1 MGFLLGIDEAGKG
14 PVIGPLIIAGLLIS
28 EKNSG
33 KLRELGVKD
42 SKELSPRKREELF
55 NKIKKLSEDF
65 IILETS
71 SKQLNEEMELENLN
85 TIEIKK
91 MAQIIDSF
99 NGKNPKVF
107 IDAIEANTLKF
118 KNKIISNLK
127 NKEPK
132 IVAENRADQKYPV
145 VSAAS
150 ILAKVTRDSKIK
162 KLHEKYGFFGSG
174 YPADERT
181 IKFLEELDEE
191 SYNEIVRLKWSTSKR
206 ILEKKKQKGLGE
218 F

>member
-1 MGFLLGIDEAGKG
+1 MEFLLGIDEAGKG
-14 PVIGPLIIAGLLIS
+14 PVIGPLIIAGVLIS
-28 EKNSG
+28 KENSG

-42 SKELSPRKREELF
+42 SKDLSPGKRNELF
-55 NKIKKLSEDF
+55 SKIKELSEDF

-91 MAQIIDSF
+91 MAQIINSF
-99 NGKNPKVF
+99 ESKKPEIF

-118 KNKIISNLK
+118 KEKILSKLK
-127 NKEPK
+127 NKEVK

-150 ILAKVTRDSKIK
+150 ILAKVTRDSKVK

-181 IKFLEELDEE
+181 IKFLEELDEK

>member
-14 PVIGPLIIAGLLIS
+14 PVIGPLIIAGVLIS
-28 EKNSG
+28 KENSG

-42 SKELSPRKREELF
+42 SKDLSPGKRNELF
-55 NKIKKLSEDF
+55 SKIKELSEDF

-91 MAQIIDSF
+91 MVQIINSF
-99 NGKNPKVF
+99 ESKKPEIF

-118 KNKIISNLK
+118 KEKILSKLK
-127 NKEPK
+127 NKEVK

-150 ILAKVTRDSKIK
+150 ILAKVTRDSKVK

-181 IKFLEELDEE
+181 IKFLEELDEK

>member
-1 MGFLLGIDEAGKG
+1 MVFLLGIDEAGKG
-14 PVIGPLIIAGLLIS
+14 PVIGPLIIAGVLIS
-28 EKNSG
+28 KENSG

-42 SKELSPRKREELF
+42 SKDLSPGKRNELF
-55 NKIKKLSEDF
+55 SKIKKLSEDF

-91 MAQIIDSF
+91 MAQIINSF
-99 NGKNPKVF
+99 ESKKPEIF

-118 KNKIISNLK
+118 KEKILSKLK
-127 NKEPK
+127 NKEVK

-150 ILAKVTRDSKIK
+150 ILAKVTRDSKVK

-181 IKFLEELDEE
+181 IKFLEELDEK

>member
-14 PVIGPLIIAGLLIS
+14 PVIGPLIIAGVLIS
-28 EKNSG
+28 KENSG

-42 SKELSPRKREELF
+42 SKDLSPGKRNELF
-55 NKIKKLSEDF
+55 SKIKELSEDF

-91 MAQIIDSF
+91 MAQIINSF
-99 NGKNPKVF
+99 ESKKPEIF

-118 KNKIISNLK
+118 KEKILSKLK
-127 NKEPK
+127 NKEVK

-150 ILAKVTRDSKIK
+150 ILAKVTRDSKVK

-181 IKFLEELDEE
+181 IKFLEELDEK

>member
-14 PVIGPLIIAGLLIS
+14 PVIGPLIIAGVLIS
-28 EKNSG
+28 KENSG

-42 SKELSPRKREELF
+42 SKDLSPGKRNELF
-55 NKIKKLSEDF
+55 SKIKKLSEDF

-91 MAQIIDSF
+91 MAQIINSF
-99 NGKNPKVF
+99 ESKKPEIF

-118 KNKIISNLK
+118 KEKILSKLK
-127 NKEPK
+127 NKEVK

-150 ILAKVTRDSKIK
+150 ILAKVTRDSKVK

-181 IKFLEELDEE
+181 IKFLEELDEK

>member
-14 PVIGPLIIAGLLIS
+14 PVIGPLIIAGVIIS
-28 EKNSG
+28 EENSG
-33 KLRELGVKD
+33 KLREVGVKD

-55 NKIKKLSEDF
+55 SKIKKLSEDF

-91 MAQIIDSF
+91 MGQIIDSF
-99 NGKNPKVF
+99 ESKNPEVF

-118 KNKIISNLK
+118 KDKIISHLK
-127 NKEPK
+127 NKELK

-162 KLHEKYGFFGSG
+162 KMHEQYGFFGSG
-174 YPADERT
+174 YPADGRT
-181 IKFLEELDEE
+181 IKFLEELDEK

>member
-1 MGFLLGIDEAGKG
+1 MGLLLGIDEAGKG
-14 PVIGPLIIAGLLIS
+14 PVIGPLIIAGVIIS
-28 EKNSG
+28 EENSR
-33 KLRELGVKD
+33 KLGELGVKD
-42 SKELSPRKREELF
+42 SKELSPKKRQELF
-55 NKIKKLSEDF
+55 SKIKELSEDF

-71 SKQLNEEMELENLN
+71 SKQLNEEMEMENLN

-91 MAQIIDSF
+91 MGEIIDSF
-99 NGKNPKVF
+99 EGKNPEVF

-118 KNKIISNLK
+118 KDKIISHLK
-127 NKEPK
+127 NKKLK
-132 IVAENRADQKYPV
+132 IVAENRADQTYPV

-162 KLHEKYGFFGSG
+162 KLHDKYGFFGSG
-174 YPADERT
+174 YPADGRT
-181 IKFLEELDEE
+181 IKFLEELNEE
-191 SYNEIVRLKWSTSKR
+191 NYNEIVRLKWSTSKR